1 MSLFARLLGRRLPSV
16 TSAPWIDASEL
27 VRRLESAAAPL
38 VLDVRGPHEF
48 VGPLGHIAGAHN
60 LPLPDLAAR
69 LGEAT
74 GPGRPVVVVC
84 KTDRRSAIAASQLL
98 AAGAPDVS
106 VLRDGMEGWRRLGLP
121 TG

>member
-1 MSLFARLLGRRLPSV
+1 MSLFTRLFGRQLPSV
-16 TSAPWIDASEL
+16 TSAPWIEAPEL
-27 VRRLESAAAPL
+27 VRRLDTADAPL
-38 VLDVRGPHEF
+38 VLDVRGPEEF

-74 GPGRPVVVVC
+74 GSGRPLVVVC
-84 KTDRRSAIAASQLL
+84 RTDRRSATAASQLL
-98 AAGAPDVS
+98 AAGAPDVA

-121 TG
+121 TD